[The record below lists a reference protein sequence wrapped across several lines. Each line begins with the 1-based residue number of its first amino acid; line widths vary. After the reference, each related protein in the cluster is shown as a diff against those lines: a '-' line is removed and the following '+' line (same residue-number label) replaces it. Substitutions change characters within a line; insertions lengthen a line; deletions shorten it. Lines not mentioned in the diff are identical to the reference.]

1 MGLEG
6 IGGHDRQPP
15 VYAGRRTR
23 EKTRRVRR
31 ALSGPTS
38 AKNPILLT
46 VSTTASSTSPLNG
59 RKTTA
64 LYLPRGAARGAVL
77 GAGASAQK
85 SRGSG
90 GGGGGQV

>member
-64 LYLPRGAARGAVL
+64 LYLPRETTWC
-77 GAGASAQK
+77 GAGAGALAQK
-85 SRGSG
+85 SRG